1 MIKQIESDKVVVFWE
16 SEKILREPARQ
27 AFASV
32 GMEDLIPPVDHVAA
46 LRTTTQYVVDA
57 YGIKAGGKV
66 EYYGLSNDKDAVGV
80 EARRVIK
87 GGKKNEM
94 PFLFSLGAVRD
105 ASDESIVTVEVLE
118 CDTNLCPEVVKNRV
132 AVEKLATQHWL
143 DQCEYITANDLT
155 NAITAMVRKSHGF
168 LLRDSG
174 ILWYL
179 PEDMVGPYQ
188 TIAESLAPHGVN
200 MQALYWNPVVNS
212 GLLKHVCSE
221 LERRSMAVFMGQI
234 GEAADMRQRGAKP
247 RSNGQQTRL
256 EQWIETEAMI
266 QHNKSLLGKAFVK
279 LCKAAQAAKEAI
291 GSEAI
296 KAFQ

>member
-1 MIKQIESDKVVVFWE
+1 MIKQISSDKVVVFWE
-16 SEKILREPARQ
+16 SEKIRRQPARD
-27 AFASV
+27 AFDAV
-32 GMEDLIPPVDHVAA
+32 GMGDLIPPVDYVAA
-46 LRTTTQYVVDA
+46 LRTTTQHVVDA

-105 ASDESIVTVEVLE
+105 AKDESIITVEVLE

-132 AVEKLATQHWL
+132 AVEKLATEHWL
-143 DQCEYITANDLT
+143 DQCEFITANDLT
-155 NAITAMVRKSHGF
+155 NAITAMVRKCHGF

-179 PEDMVGPYQ
+179 PEDMIEPYQ
-188 TIAESLAPHGVN
+188 NVAESLAEYGVK
-200 MQALYWNPVVNS
+200 MQALYWNPVVNT

-221 LERRSMAVFMGQI
+221 LERRSMAVFAGLVD
-234 GEAADMRQRGAKP
+234 EAMDMKQRGARP

-291 GSEAI
+291 GTEAI